1 MSKERTKA
9 LTPRQLEIAKLIAF
23 GYTDKQ
29 IAKKLCITPKTVN
42 SHVQKDGIYN
52 RLCCDTNKNL
62 RVQVLTKLLLENILT
77 FEDLRREVSCDKN

>member
-1 MSKERTKA
+1 MESAVIKK

-29 IAKKLCITPKTVN
+29 IAKKLCISLRTV
-42 SHVQKDGIYN
+42 SAHLHEDGIYN
-52 RLCCDTNKNL
+52 RFLCDTNKNL
-62 RVQVLTKLLLENILT
+62 RVQVLTRLLLENILT